1 MRPSAAGLFIVA
13 HSSASLTSGPAR
25 ETGPPGRRRQGAGN
39 HDDELMIHDV
49 SIPAALIAGLVS
61 FLSPCVL
68 PLVPPY
74 LIYLTGATIEHV
86 ANDESEASSR
96 RAVMIAAVT
105 FVLGFSTVFVALGA
119 SASLIGSLI
128 RAWSAQLSILA
139 GIVIIIMGLHFLGL
153 TRIGL
158 LMREGRLTVPKP
170 VGLWGA
176 YVMGLAFAFGW
187 TPCIG
192 PILAAILSVAAA
204 EATMTKG
211 AGLLA
216 VYSAGLG
223 IPFLIAA
230 FMVEQFSS
238 LFSRMK
244 RHLATVERAMG
255 VLMVITGIGF
265 LTGSVSAISI
275 WLLDTFPALQNFG

>member
-1 MRPSAAGLFIVA
+1 MGDSAIRGM
-13 HSSASLTSGPAR
+13 T
-25 ETGPPGRRRQGAGN
+25 Q
-39 HDDELMIHDV
+39 DV
-49 SIPAALIAGLVS
+49 PTPAALAAGIIS

-86 ANDESEASSR
+86 ANDEEPRASK
-96 RAVMIAAVT
+96 RAVMLSALV

-119 SASLIGSLI
+119 SASLIGGLI
-128 RAWSAQLSILA
+128 RAWSTQLSIVA
-139 GIVIIIMGLHFLGL
+139 GIAIILMGLHFLGL
-153 TRIGL
+153 TRIGF
-158 LMREGRLTVPKP
+158 LMREGRLPIPKP

-192 PILAAILSVAAA
+192 PILAAILSVAAS
-204 EATMTKG
+204 ETTVMKG

-230 FMVEQFSS
+230 FMVEQFSAV
-238 LFSRMK
+238 LARMK
-244 RHLATVERAMG
+244 KHLATVERVMG
-255 VLMVITGIGF
+255 VLMILVGIGF
-265 LTGSVSAISI
+265 LTGAVTDVSI
-275 WLLDTFPALQNFG
+275 WLLETFPALQNFG

>member
-1 MRPSAAGLFIVA
+1 
-13 HSSASLTSGPAR
+13 
-25 ETGPPGRRRQGAGN
+25 
-39 HDDELMIHDV
+39 MITDV
-49 SIPAALIAGLVS
+49 SIPAALAAGVIS

-86 ANDESEASSR
+86 ANDEEQKASK
-96 RAVMIAAVT
+96 RAVMLSALV

-119 SASLIGSLI
+119 SASLIGGLI
-128 RAWSAQLSILA
+128 RAWSAQLSIVA
-139 GIVIIIMGLHFLGL
+139 GIVIILMGLHFLGL
-153 TRIGL
+153 TRIGF
-158 LMREGRLTVPKP
+158 LMREGRLPIPKP

-192 PILAAILSVAAA
+192 PILAAILSVAAS
-204 EATMTKG
+204 EATVTKG

-230 FMVEQFSS
+230 FMVERFSS
-238 LFSRMK
+238 VFARMK
-244 RHLATVERAMG
+244 KHLATVERAMG
-255 VLMVITGIGF
+255 VLMVLVGIGF
-265 LTGSVSAISI
+265 LTGAVTSASI
-275 WLLDTFPALQNFG
+275 WLLETFPALQNFG

>member
-1 MRPSAAGLFIVA
+1 
-13 HSSASLTSGPAR
+13 
-25 ETGPPGRRRQGAGN
+25 
-39 HDDELMIHDV
+39 MIQNV
-49 SIPAALIAGLVS
+49 SIPVALIAGLVS

-86 ANDESEASSR
+86 ENEETIAASR
-96 RAVMIAAVT
+96 RAVMISAAL
-105 FVLGFSTVFVALGA
+105 FVLGFATVFVMLGA
-119 SASLIGSLI
+119 SASLIGTWI
-128 RAWSAQLSILA
+128 HAYSAELAIAA
-139 GIVIIIMGLHFLGL
+139 GIVIIVMGLHFLGL
-153 TRIGL
+153 TRISL
-158 LMREGRLTVPKP
+158 LMRDGRLPIPRP

-192 PILAAILSVAAA
+192 PILAAILSIAAA
-204 EATMTKG
+204 EATVAKG

-230 FMVEQFSS
+230 FMVEQFSAAF
-238 LFSRMK
+238 LRMK
-244 RHLATVERAMG
+244 GHLVNVERAMG
-255 VLMVITGIGF
+255 VLMIVTGIGF
-265 LTGSVSAISI
+265 LTGAVSSVSI
-275 WLLDTFPALQNFG
+275 WLLETFPSLQSFG

>member
-1 MRPSAAGLFIVA
+1 
-13 HSSASLTSGPAR
+13 
-25 ETGPPGRRRQGAGN
+25 
-39 HDDELMIHDV
+39 MIHDV
-49 SIPAALIAGLVS
+49 TIPAALVAGLVS

-86 ANDESEASSR
+86 ASEESPTASK
-96 RAVMIAAVT
+96 RAVMLAALL

-119 SASLIGSLI
+119 SASIIGGLI
-128 RAWSAQLSILA
+128 REWSAQLAIAA

-153 TRIGL
+153 TRIGF
-158 LMREGRLTVPKP
+158 LMREGRLTAPKP

-204 EATMTKG
+204 EATVVKG

-230 FMVEQFSS
+230 FMVEQFAS
-238 LFSRMK
+238 LFNRMK
-244 RHLATVERAMG
+244 RHLDTVERVMG
-255 VLMVITGIGF
+255 VLMVLTGIAF
-265 LTGSVSAISI
+265 LTGTISNVSV
-275 WLLDTFPALQNFG
+275 WLLEMFPALQNFG

>member
-1 MRPSAAGLFIVA
+1 M
-13 HSSASLTSGPAR
+13 
-25 ETGPPGRRRQGAGN
+25 QN
-39 HDDELMIHDV
+39 V

-86 ANDESEASSR
+86 ENKEPASASK
-96 RAVMIAAVT
+96 RAIMMSALL

-119 SASLIGSLI
+119 SASLIGGLI
-128 RAWSAQLSILA
+128 RAWSAELSILA

-158 LMREGRLTVPKP
+158 LMREGRLTAPKP

-192 PILAAILSVAAA
+192 PILAAILSIAAA
-204 EATMTKG
+204 EATVTKG

-230 FMVEQFSS
+230 LMIEQFSA
-238 LFSRMK
+238 LFARMK
-244 RHLATVERAMG
+244 GHLVTVERAMG

-265 LTGSVSAISI
+265 LTGAVSNVSI
-275 WLLDTFPALQNFG
+275 WLLETFPALQTIG

>member
-1 MRPSAAGLFIVA
+1 
-13 HSSASLTSGPAR
+13 
-25 ETGPPGRRRQGAGN
+25 
-39 HDDELMIHDV
+39 MIHDV
-49 SIPAALIAGLVS
+49 SIPAALLAGLVS

-86 ANDESEASSR
+86 ATDEADRASK
-96 RAVMIAAVT
+96 RAVLISALV

-119 SASLIGSLI
+119 SASLIGGLV
-128 RAWSAQLSILA
+128 RAYSAELSIAA
-139 GIVIIIMGLHFLGL
+139 GIIIILMGLHFLGL

-158 LMREGRLTVPKP
+158 LMREGRLAMAKP

-176 YVMGLAFAFGW
+176 YAMGLAFAFGW

-204 EATMTKG
+204 EATVTRG
-211 AGLLA
+211 AMLLA

-223 IPFLIAA
+223 IPFLLAA
-230 FMVEQFSS
+230 LMVEQFST
-238 LFSRMK
+238 LFARMK
-244 RHLATVERAMG
+244 RHLLQVERAMG
-255 VLMVITGIGF
+255 VLMVLTGIGF
-265 LTGSVSAISI
+265 LTGAVSSASI
-275 WLLDTFPALQNFG
+275 WLLETFPALQNFG

>member
-1 MRPSAAGLFIVA
+1 MKSDIPIFAAFAAGLI
-13 HSSASLTSGPAR
+13 
-25 ETGPPGRRRQGAGN
+25 
-39 HDDELMIHDV
+39 
-49 SIPAALIAGLVS
+49 S

-74 LIYLTGATIEHV
+74 LVYLTGATIEHV
-86 ANDESEASSR
+86 ANDEEVQASK
-96 RAVMIAAVT
+96 RAVMISALS

-119 SASLIGSLI
+119 SASLVGGFI
-128 RAWSAQLSILA
+128 RAWSAQFSILA
-139 GIVIIIMGLHFLGL
+139 GVVIIVMGLHFLGL

-158 LMREGRLTVPKP
+158 LMREGRMTMPKP

-192 PILAAILSVAAA
+192 PILAAILSVAAS
-204 EATMTKG
+204 EATVVKG

-223 IPFLIAA
+223 IPFLVAA
-230 FMVEQFSS
+230 FMIEQFSS
-238 LFSRMK
+238 VFARMK
-244 RHLATVERAMG
+244 KHLLIVERAMG
-255 VLMVITGIGF
+255 VLLVLTGIAF
-265 LTGSVSAISI
+265 LTGGISWVSI
-275 WLLDTFPALQNFG
+275 WLLETFPALQNFG

>member
-1 MRPSAAGLFIVA
+1 M
-13 HSSASLTSGPAR
+13 
-25 ETGPPGRRRQGAGN
+25 
-39 HDDELMIHDV
+39 HDV

-86 ANDESEASSR
+86 ANDETAQASK
-96 RAVMIAAVT
+96 RAVMISALM

-119 SASLIGSLI
+119 SASLIGGLI
-128 RAWSAQLSILA
+128 RAWSAELSIVA

-158 LMREGRLTVPKP
+158 LMREGRLPMPKP

-176 YVMGLAFAFGW
+176 YVD
-187 TPCIG
+187 
-192 PILAAILSVAAA
+192 
-204 EATMTKG
+204 G
-211 AGLLA
+211 AGLRLRLDALHRADPRGDPVDRGRRSHRDQGRGPARGLFRRARHSLPARGLHGRAVLLA
-216 VYSAGLG
+216 VCADE
-223 IPFLIAA
+223 AA
-230 FMVEQFSS
+230 
-238 LFSRMK
+238 SRQG
-244 RHLATVERAMG
+244 RTAMG

-265 LTGSVSAISI
+265 LTGAVSSISI
-275 WLLDTFPALQNFG
+275 WLLETFPALQNFG